1 MTVKDIA
8 NFTTVDLAPDARWF
22 ITFMDLANSVPGYDA
37 IRRSLAH
44 ALGELDGRTV
54 LEVGCGTGDDA
65 RELAGLVG
73 DNGRVV
79 ATDLSAAM
87 LDEARRR
94 GPGEPPRIDF
104 RYADLARLPFAD
116 DSFDGVRA
124 KMVLMH
130 CEQIDTAIDEL
141 VRVTRKGGRIAVFD
155 FDFDATIVDH
165 TDQVITRALMRCYSD
180 GHRNNWSG
188 RQLVRR
194 FRARGLG
201 DLVVVPQTV
210 RIPFRF
216 FQMMTAG
223 RLAGEQEANRL
234 EVSVEELASW
244 WQDLAEAESE
254 NRFFASLTGFTVG
267 ATV

>member
-8 NFTTVDLAPDARWF
+8 NFTTVDGAPDARWF
-22 ITFMDLANSVPGYDA
+22 VDFMDLANSVPGYDE
-37 IRRSLAH
+37 IRRTLAH
-44 ALGELDGRTV
+44 TLGDLAGKSV

-73 DNGRVV
+73 ESGKVV

-94 GPGEPPRIDF
+94 GPGEPARIEF
-104 RYADLARLPFAD
+104 RYADLAHLPFAD
-116 DSFDGVRA
+116 DSFDGARA

-130 CEQIDTAIDEL
+130 CEEIDTAIDEL
-141 VRVTRKGGRIAVFD
+141 VRVTRTGGRIAAFD

-165 TDQVITRALMRCYSD
+165 ADQVITRALMRCYSD

-194 FRARGLG
+194 FRERDLG

-234 EVSVEELASW
+234 PLSVEELASW
-244 WQDLAEAESE
+244 RRS
-254 NRFFASLTGFTVG
+254 R
-267 ATV
+267 